1 MKLSEL
7 LQYKDLDFATFMSLK
22 IIQMAFGDRD
32 LNLEQL
38 KQEYPNMNDIFNKI
52 EEEINNG

>member
-22 IIQMAFGDRD
+22 MIQMAFGDRD

-38 KQEYPNMNDIFNKI
+38 KQDYPDMNDIFNKI

>member
-22 IIQMAFGDRD
+22 MIQMAFGDMD

-38 KQEYPNMNDIFNKI
+38 KQDYPDMNDIFNKI
-52 EEEINNG
+52 EEETNNG

>member
-7 LQYKDLDFATFMSLK
+7 LQYKNLDFATSMSLK
-22 IIQMAFGDRD
+22 MIQMAFGDRD

-38 KQEYPNMNDIFNKI
+38 KQEYPDMNDMFNKI